1 LLINFFMDL
10 GHGDSILAFRDWT
23 LGFSEGFELFWL
35 SQGFSDLV
43 FFWISDFSRGSWILY
58 TVFQRFQINKKLIVN
73 VVSTFGFS
81 MDWVL
86 KKCYWTVGN
95 SG

>member
-1 LLINFFMDL
+1 MDV
-10 GHGDSILAFRDWT
+10 GHGDLVLAFRDWT
-23 LGFSEGFELFWL
+23 LGFQKDSNSFGFLRDFGL
-35 SQGFSDLV
+35 GFLD
-43 FFWISDFSRGSWILY
+43 FGFSRGSWILY

>member
-1 LLINFFMDL
+1 MDL

-23 LGFSEGFELFWL
+23 LGFQKDSNSLVFSGI
-35 SQGFSDLV
+35 SDLV
-43 FFWISDFSRGSWILY
+43 FWISDFSRGSWILY

>member
-1 LLINFFMDL
+1 MDV
-10 GHGDSILAFRDWT
+10 GHGDLVLGFPGLDSWFFRRIRTVLAFS
-23 LGFSEGFELFWL
+23 GI
-35 SQGFSDLV
+35 SDLV
-43 FFWISDFSRGSWILY
+43 FWISDFSRGSWILY